1 MGPNGWHG
9 TSSSAAAAGDTGTH
23 TPIRPEEETL
33 DGRVVSGW
41 DPGNGRGRF
50 QSTAGAGALA
60 CLPYYWDSDS
70 WCLGLE
76 INCVSAPFDFETS
89 LDLLLPSS
97 FVSC

>member
-23 TPIRPEEETL
+23 TPIRPEKETL
-33 DGRVVSGW
+33 DVSGW

-89 LDLLLPSS
+89 LELLLSSS